1 MTELLCGCTIFSGG
15 KSIMTNDKAIAAL
28 KEIKTYTAA
37 NLLDAVDYAI
47 AVLEK
52 MNSLGFENPLE
63 IEDVTSLAGEEN

>member
-1 MTELLCGCTIFSGG
+1 
-15 KSIMTNDKAIAAL
+15 MTNDKAIAAL

-52 MNSLGFENPLE
+52 MNALGITEPLE
-63 IEDVTSLAGEEN
+63 LEDVTDQCESEEK